1 MNQVCAAAA
10 SKTFDFF
17 TNIRQAVEVLRRQHT
32 GTVSQSKKVNREN
45 MFTLAHIFLEKVKLT
60 QKAIQIVL
68 EKVKLTQTS
77 AFRYF
82 WRPPM
87 H

>member
-1 MNQVCAAAA
+1 M
-10 SKTFDFF
+10 
-17 TNIRQAVEVLRRQHT
+17 
-32 GTVSQSKKVNREN
+32 VSQSKKVNREN

-60 QKAIQIVL
+60 QKAIQIAL
-68 EKVKLTQTS
+68 EKVKLIQTP